1 MRYLMKKTILLIML
15 VSFTALPTM
24 VMAEESET
32 DKVKENAA
40 EEESTAK
47 AEEKEE
53 DVKVD
58 EVVVKGR
65 KIEEKLSAELG
76 EYGRPVVVIS
86 GQEIEDAG
94 FVDLSQA
101 LRFMVPGL
109 YSETRSGRGGYN
121 RTSIQG
127 SDDILWLLDGVRLNN
142 RIYGGGWTYTLS
154 VNMIDRIEILKG
166 GEGLFYGTGAR
177 AGVINIIT
185 KGVTSETSG
194 QLGVSYGSDDYRDV
208 YGHVTDT
215 LDGNGFMVFGSYE
228 GYDGY
233 RVVDDE
239 AYRTAGNYDKPENI
253 GYDRA
258 IVGGKY
264 RREFDLAGHNVLSA
278 QLQKGQGY
286 FDYPYP
292 NRKVG
297 NAYNDWDEEIGILKW
312 DHDVNDIFSYYLK
325 AQYHIWEADC
335 TFMKLDGTYSSNAV
349 PWKYEDYGVNLMT
362 STRWGGGH
370 EILAGFD
377 YQNFWG
383 KDEVVGM
390 GSTENTQVY
399 GLFASYRPYLP
410 FSPDTKLALGAR
422 YNISSDDTN
431 ATVWDVSLK
440 TPIVEGTYFRGMV
453 GTAFTVPTALQLHGY
468 NPDNGTY
475 GNPDLDPEKSLYSQ
489 VGVGGN
495 WQYFH
500 CDFGY
505 FYNDIEDLVER
516 ITLSNGD
523 RTYVNVDGHTKI
535 DGLEFSAGTGPFY
548 GITFDLSAT
557 WVDAQDKET
566 GEQLER
572 MPEFYGNANLGY
584 RYPSG
589 RFGFNLM
596 GRYTGDV
603 YERGLG
609 NFDDVEYGNYFIAD
623 ASGFVR
629 FGNKNRHRLTLR
641 VENIFNK
648 EYASRWTRTT
658 DAEGNYFLY
667 NQYGLPLSVVI
678 GYTYTF

>member
-1 MRYLMKKTILLIML
+1 MFI
-15 VSFTALPTM
+15 SFSALPTIG
-24 VMAEESET
+24 MAGEYKT
-32 DKVKENAA
+32 DNAKEDVAEDENAA
-40 EEESTAK
+40 K
-47 AEEKEE
+47 AEKNEKA
-53 DVKVD
+53 VKVD
-58 EVVVKGR
+58 EMVVKAR

-86 GQEIEDAG
+86 GEEIEDAG
-94 FVDLSQA
+94 FVDISAA

-142 RIYGGGWTYTLS
+142 RFNGSGWSYTLS

-185 KGVTSETSG
+185 KGITSETSG
-194 QLGVSYGSDDYRDV
+194 QFGASYGTKDYREV

-215 LDGNGFMVFGSYE
+215 LDGHGLMAFGSYE
-228 GYDGY
+228 GFDGY

-239 AYRTAGNYDKPENI
+239 AYGTAGNYDKPKPI
-253 GYDRA
+253 GYDRT

-264 RREFDLAGHNVLSA
+264 RREFDLAGHSVLSA

-292 NRKVG
+292 NYKIG
-297 NAYNDWDEEIGILKW
+297 NTYNDWDEEIGLLKW
-312 DHDVNDIFSYYLK
+312 DHDINDNFSYYLK

-335 TFMKLDGTYSSNAV
+335 TFMKIDGSYLADAA
-349 PWKYEDYGVNLMT
+349 PWKSEDYGVNLMT

-370 EILAGFD
+370 EILSGID
-377 YQNFWG
+377 YQNYWG
-383 KDEVVGM
+383 KDMFMGI
-390 GSTENTQVY
+390 GSTKNTEVY
-399 GLFASYRPYLP
+399 GLFANYRPYLA
-410 FSPDTKLALGAR
+410 FSPDTKLAMGAR
-422 YNISSDDTN
+422 YNITNENTN
-431 ATVWDVSLK
+431 ATVWDVSIK
-440 TPIVEGTYFRGMV
+440 TPIVENTYFRGMV
-453 GTAFTVPTALQLHGY
+453 GTAFTVPTASQLYGD
-468 NPDNGTY
+468 NPASGTY
-475 GNPDLDPEKSLYSQ
+475 GNSDLDPEKSLYTQ
-489 VGVGGN
+489 IGLGGN
-495 WQYFH
+495 WRYVH

-505 FYNDIEDLVER
+505 FYNDIEDMIER
-516 ITLSNGD
+516 IPLSNGD
-523 RTYVNVDGHTKI
+523 RTYANVDGNTKI

-548 GITFDLSAT
+548 GISFDLSAT
-557 WVDAQDKET
+557 WVDAQDKDS

-596 GRYTGDV
+596 ARYTGDI

-609 NFDDVEYGNYFIAD
+609 SFEDVDYGNYFVAD

-629 FGNKNRHRLTLR
+629 FGRENRHRLTLR

-648 EYASRWTRTT
+648 EYASRWNRTK
-658 DAEGNYFLY
+658 DAEGDYFLY
-667 NQYGLPLSVVI
+667 NQYGLPISAII